1 MNIIGLDIGSF
12 SIKVAQIE
20 KTKGGFRLLSL
31 GKTATPQSG
40 LEADSQKSQIAVA
53 ETIKK
58 LLKDLDIK
66 NDRVVIALPEAKIA
80 SRVIKVPLMSDEE
93 LTSSLKYEADA
104 FVPFPLDEAVLR
116 HQIIER
122 NEKEGVIE
130 VLLVASPKQLVDKY
144 LKLLKLAGLVP
155 LAMETEL
162 MALNRALI
170 EDKSPN
176 TMVVDFGFRSCNFA
190 ISRGGNIYLTRSF
203 PVAGEV
209 LTKSLASDL
218 GIDVTQAEEYKK
230 AYGMNKEVLEGKI
243 RKIITPL
250 LEDTCNEMR
259 KAIQYFEQEKKETV
273 KEIILGGGSASLP
286 EVVQVMAS
294 SLNIEVRLA
303 NPFSLLVYEKSVF
316 SQFEEEGPLFSVVI
330 GLAKRE

>member
-1 MNIIGLDIGSF
+1 MDIIGLDIGS
-12 SIKVAQIE
+12 STIKVAQIE
-20 KTKGGFRLLSL
+20 KIKKGFQLLSL
-31 GKTATPQSG
+31 GKTATPRPG
-40 LEADSQKSQIAVA
+40 LEADSQKSQVAVA
-53 ETIKK
+53 DAIKK
-58 LLKDLDIK
+58 LLKDLNIK
-66 NDRVVIALPEAKIA
+66 NNRVVIALPEARIA

-104 FVPFPLDEAVLR
+104 FVPFPLDEAILR

-130 VLLVASPKQLVDKY
+130 ALLVASPKQLVEKY
-144 LKLLKLAGLVP
+144 LKLLKLAGLIP
-155 LAMETEL
+155 LAVETEL
-162 MALNRALI
+162 MALNRALV

-176 TMVVDFGFRSCNFA
+176 TMIVDFGFQSCNFA
-190 ISRGGNIYLTRSF
+190 ISRGSNIYLTRSF

-209 LTKSLASDL
+209 LTKSLADDL

-250 LEDTCNEMR
+250 LDDTCNEMR
-259 KAIQYFEQEKKETV
+259 KAIQYFEQEKKEAI
-273 KEIILGGGSASLP
+273 KEIILGGGSANLP
-286 EVVQVMAS
+286 EVVQVMTAN
-294 SLNIEVRLA
+294 LNIEVRLA
-303 NPFSLLVYEKSVF
+303 NPFDLLLYEKSVF
-316 SQFEEEGPLFSVVI
+316 SQFEEERSLFSVVI